1 MRARQGDQVLAP
13 APGAP
18 TLLPQSNPCRADPYT
33 VAGAPLSAARLTR
46 PCSSDPGAAPASRPL
61 YLASHMPRRPSLGPS
76 REIDDEHDEQNDD
89 QKANQSVAGS
99 SNGEHAEHGASLR
112 FDCREVACR
121 WSPSNEERPSKRGAQ
136 RSPKTPAALLAPIKG
151 VQASADPSP
160 CAPGSA
166 DLLSQVG
173 ASGRRV
179 AVSANK
185 QTQPVAALTMWT
197 MPSARSEAVTAR
209 GRSLPW
215 GASARCRSTGSS
227 QARLA
232 RSGLRRPLAR
242 PSP

>member
-1 MRARQGDQVLAP
+1 MPHPRRSYTSLAVVQVRRPVREMRARQGDQVLAP

-112 FDCREVACR
+112 FDCREVCLPLI
-121 WSPSNEERPSKRGAQ
+121 SFKRG
-136 RSPKTPAALLAPIKG
+136 T
-151 VQASADPSP
+151 
-160 CAPGSA
+160 
-166 DLLSQVG
+166 
-173 ASGRRV
+173 
-179 AVSANK
+179 
-185 QTQPVAALTMWT
+185 T
-197 MPSARSEAVTAR
+197 
-209 GRSLPW
+209 
-215 GASARCRSTGSS
+215 
-227 QARLA
+227 
-232 RSGLRRPLAR
+232 
-242 PSP
+242 